1 VFYTEA
7 VVSVLRAYVCRS
19 GIWRAWVLAQGQA
32 NQLPFAPEVIGSH
45 WSRHVQADVVA
56 VNWREHAI
64 LIGECT
70 WSTDRVDRQIVRDLI
85 EGKTPLVLR
94 DVPDAGQGWTITYA
108 CFARGGFTDA
118 ARQRMEAHQ
127 GWCIDLEMLAR
138 GLP

>member
-1 VFYTEA
+1 M
-7 VVSVLRAYVCRS
+7 LRAYVCRS

-32 NQLPFAPEVIGSH
+32 NQLPVASEVIGSH

-85 EGKTPLVLR
+85 EGKTPLVMR
-94 DVPDAGQGWTITYA
+94 DLPDAGQGWTITYT